1 MLDYRI
7 LPLSHLRH
15 NILRH
20 YAKRALTAFNQEKA
34 LVGAFSVITNIRM
47 ELFEAL
53 SHSPTCRQVNFKG
66 VELLTTLSIVC
77 VCRSGCGLLMTTGST
92 PAAWCARPA
101 SSCAAPS
108 SAPRPPPRRA
118 RTSTPSTA
126 SPAPRSPRTRA
137 RISASGS
144 PWPRCAGC
152 ECEAAAAP
160 QSIYMQKRNLSQI
173 FIQCSE

>member
-1 MLDYRI
+1 M
-7 LPLSHLRH
+7 
-15 NILRH
+15 
-20 YAKRALTAFNQEKA
+20 
-34 LVGAFSVITNIRM
+34 
-47 ELFEAL
+47 
-53 SHSPTCRQVNFKG
+53 
-66 VELLTTLSIVC
+66 C
-77 VCRSGCGLLMTTGST
+77 VCRSGCGPLVTTGST
-92 PAAWCARPA
+92 RAAWCARPA
-101 SSCAAPS
+101 TSCAAPS

-160 QSIYMQKRNLSQI
+160 QSIYMQKRNLSRYSYSVVNSVPCSVKFCYVVLLSTKVSSRSEAMQRTVSMFTQI
-173 FIQCSE
+173 TLFSRHISS